1 MKKYSLSSFVLVA
14 LIGSLCGFSS
24 CSTKSKG
31 PAMKTTSTGLQYI
44 VLTEPTAGAKSPAIG
59 KKIKVHYTG
68 WLYDEKAVDHK
79 GKKFDSSVDRKDP
92 FVFTVGI
99 GQVIAG
105 WDEGLLDM
113 KVGEKRRLII
123 PAKLGY
129 GARGAGAVIPGN
141 ATLVFDVELLEI
153 M

>member
-1 MKKYSLSSFVLVA
+1 
-14 LIGSLCGFSS
+14 
-24 CSTKSKG
+24 
-31 PAMKTTSTGLQYI
+31 MKTSSTGLQHI
-44 VLTEPTAGAKSPAIG
+44 VLTEPTAGAKSPTIG
-59 KKIKVHYTG
+59 KRIKVHYTG

-113 KVGEKRRLII
+113 KVGEKRRLLI

-129 GARGAGAVIPGN
+129 GVRGAGGLIPGN